1 MEIVPSERLYYKRSH
16 TPISGAATLVE
27 TQFTPRRPTNVA
39 QSDSSTYEADTITLE
54 WTAPSDTGCMPVL
67 DYEIEELDTV
77 TMTWAMV
84 GQVGSAATTGV
95 ATDLTPGELT
105 SLRVV
110 AKNAVGAE
118 YGAASET
125 IQLTPAALPGTS
137 SYIQVVEYGENY
149 LLLEWDVPA
158 DTGAGD

>member
-1 MEIVPSERLYYKRSH
+1 MERTLLRGHWAS
-16 TPISGAATLVE
+16 TAAARVY
-27 TQFTPRRPTNVA
+27 A
-39 QSDSSTYEADTITLE
+39 QD
-54 WTAPSDTGCMPVL
+54 
-67 DYEIEELDTV
+67 
-77 TMTWAMV
+77 
-84 GQVGSAATTGV
+84 AA
-95 ATDLTPGELT
+95 AELT